1 MLLLHVIIIHRFQL
15 NWLRFKNQLLIFENL
30 FGIYNKILIFVKITD
45 MPNRTPEQDLLRKL
59 YECQEEMEKLLKDGK
74 QDSHYKIICDLI
86 KRLENYLCNSQ
97 DLM

>member
-1 MLLLHVIIIHRFQL
+1 
-15 NWLRFKNQLLIFENL
+15 
-30 FGIYNKILIFVKITD
+30 